1 MSKHKAPCQACRT
14 PVFDMMRRFDRSLGY
29 VCPECFEFSNYADK
43 ALRKHG
49 IEGSVIDRADSSTPK
64 TP

>member
-1 MSKHKAPCQACRT
+1 
-14 PVFDMMRRFDRSLGY
+14 MMRRFDRSLGY